1 MSSEREVVV
10 SAEAIRSRVSEL
22 AAELDA
28 AYPNVKPLL
37 VAILKGSFMFL
48 ADLCRALEPEYE
60 LDFMSVASY
69 RGPSS
74 SGAVEIRL
82 DLQTNVEGRD
92 VLIVEDI
99 VDTGLTL
106 SYLRNL
112 LLARGAKSVK
122 VVALLFKPGRFQGDI
137 APEWVGFS
145 VGDAFVVGYGM
156 DLDEMGRLLPDVVKI

>member
-1 MSSEREVVV
+1 MV
-10 SAEAIRSRVSEL
+10 SAEAIRSRISEL
-22 AAELDA
+22 AAEVDA
-28 AYPNVKPLL
+28 TYPECKPLL

-48 ADLCRALEPEYE
+48 ADLCRALDPAYE
-60 LDFMSVASY
+60 IDFMSVASY
-69 RGPSS
+69 RGSSS

-112 LLARGAKSVK
+112 LLARGAKSVR
-122 VVALLFKPGRFQGDI
+122 VVSLLFKPGRFQGDA
-137 APEWVGFS
+137 APDWVGFS
-145 VGDAFVVGYGM
+145 IGNDFVVGYGM
-156 DLDEMGRLLPDVVKI
+156 DLDERGRLLADIRKII